1 MQMEKR
7 WQFAPFEEGLT
18 SALTEQLHIS
28 PVLAQILANRGVADV
43 EEGRHFLHDTLTDMA
58 DPFLMDGM
66 EAAVERLKKAVQ
78 DKERIVIYGDYD
90 VDGITSTSLVY
101 SVLRDLGGN
110 PRFYIPERQSE
121 GYGLNEE
128 ALQHLQGEA
137 DVLITVDCGISSY
150 ELVRE
155 FSPKLDIIITDHH
168 EPPEQIPPALAVLNP
183 KKPGCP
189 YPFKELAGA
198 GVAYVLCRALWQRC
212 CGEDLSGYADLS
224 ALGTIADLV
233 PLVGENRIIVRSG
246 LELMKKG
253 QRTGLHALLQA
264 SGLIEKGITAGRI
277 AFTAAPRLNAAG
289 RISHATKGVELLLET
304 DAEKAAVAA
313 SELSRLN
320 TERQDIEHAIAKEA
334 VAQIESK
341 RQGRDGVLIAS
352 HEGWHVG
359 VIGIAASR
367 LVERYYRPSLVI
379 TVSDDGIGKGSC
391 RSISGFNM
399 YEALQSAKDLLL
411 QFGGHT
417 MAAGFSIKAENIE
430 GLRQRLLAYA
440 ATHMTADDYVPL
452 VHLDRELETDDVS
465 LDMISELAA
474 LEPYGMGN
482 SRPVFSLTDLTVEE
496 IRPIGRD
503 KQHVRL
509 VVSGPHK
516 TRLSGVAWS
525 QPGLC
530 DAVVEGDKIDVAF
543 QLERNDF
550 NGTSSP
556 QLVVQDIHVLN
567 GTATLNRTVMV
578 DIYMALKQCLPEWG
592 MPVWQVRRRMA
603 ASQADRYDVHTIY
616 AAIVVLREIGVLKVR
631 QDDDGPVYY
640 FPILAGKMDLHMSP
654 TYERYCRE

>member
-1 MQMEKR
+1 MEKR
-7 WQFAPFEEGLT
+7 WQFAPIEEGLT

-28 PVLAQILANRGVADV
+28 PILAQILANRGIADV
-43 EEGRHFLHDTLTDMA
+43 EEGRHFLRDTLTDMA

-66 EAAVERLKKAVQ
+66 ETAVRRLKQAVE

-101 SVLRDLGGN
+101 SVLRDLGAS
-110 PRFYIPERQSE
+110 PKFYIPERQSE

-128 ALQHLQGEA
+128 ALQHLEHEA

-155 FSPKLDIIITDHH
+155 FSPRLDIIITDHH
-168 EPPEQIPPALAVLNP
+168 EPPEAIPPALAVLNP

-212 CGEDLSGYADLS
+212 CDEDLAGYSDLS

-233 PLVGENRIIVRSG
+233 PLVGENRIIVRQG

-253 QRTGLHALLQA
+253 QRTGLYALLRA
-264 SGLIEKGITAGRI
+264 SGLADKEITAGRI

-304 DAEKAAVAA
+304 DAEKAAAAA
-313 SELSRLN
+313 SELSELN
-320 TERQDIEHAIAKEA
+320 AERQDIEHTIAKEA
-334 VAQIESK
+334 IAQIESQ
-341 RQGRDGVLIAS
+341 RRERDEVLIAS
-352 HEGWHVG
+352 HEDWHVG

-367 LVERYYRPSLVI
+367 LVEKYYRPALVI
-379 TVSDDGIGKGSC
+379 TISDGIGKGSC
-391 RSISGFNM
+391 RSITGFNM
-399 YEALQSAKDLLL
+399 YEALQSAKDLLI

-430 GLRQRLLAYA
+430 GLRQRLLDYA
-440 ATHMTADDYVPL
+440 AAHMTADDYIPL
-452 VHLDRELETDDVS
+452 VHLDKELETQDVS
-465 LDMISELAA
+465 LDMIAELAS

-482 SRPVFSLTDLTVEE
+482 SRPVFSMRNLTVDE
-496 IRPIGRD
+496 IRPIGRN
-503 KQHVRL
+503 KQHVRI
-509 VVSGPHK
+509 VACGPHK
-516 TRLSGVAWS
+516 TLLNGVAWS
-525 QPGLC
+525 QPELC
-530 DAVVEGDKIDVAF
+530 DAIVEGDLIDVAF

-556 QLVVQDIHVLN
+556 QLVIQDVHVLN
-567 GTATLNRTVMV
+567 NEAVLNRTVMV
-578 DIYMALKQCLPEWG
+578 DIYMALKKLLPEWG

-631 QDDDGPVYY
+631 QDDDLSL
-640 FPILAGKMDLHMSP
+640 IHI
-654 TYERYCRE
+654 

>member
-1 MQMEKR
+1 MEKR

-28 PVLAQILANRGVADV
+28 PILAQILANRGIADV
-43 EEGRHFLHDTLTDMA
+43 EEGRHFLQDTLNDMA

-66 EAAVERLKKAVQ
+66 ETAVRRLKQAVE

-101 SVLRDLGGN
+101 SVLRDLGAS
-110 PRFYIPERQSE
+110 PQFYIPERQSE

-128 ALQHLQGEA
+128 ALQHLEHEA

-155 FSPKLDIIITDHH
+155 FSPHLDIIITDHH
-168 EPPEQIPPALAVLNP
+168 EPPEKIPPALAVLNP

-212 CGEDLSGYADLS
+212 CNEDLAGYSDLS

-233 PLVGENRIIVRSG
+233 PLIGENRIIVRQG

-253 QRTGLHALLQA
+253 QRTGLYALLRA
-264 SGLIEKGITAGRI
+264 SGLVDKEITAGRI

-304 DAEKAAVAA
+304 DDEKAAAA
-313 SELSRLN
+313 AAELSELN
-320 TERQDIEHAIAKEA
+320 AERQDIEHTIAKEA
-334 VAQIESK
+334 IAQIES
-341 RQGRDGVLIAS
+341 RQQGRDGVLIAS
-352 HEGWHVG
+352 HEDWHVG

-367 LVERYYRPSLVI
+367 LVEKYYRPALVI
-379 TVSDDGIGKGSC
+379 TISDGIGKGSC

-399 YEALQSAKDLLL
+399 YEALQSAKDLLI

-430 GLRQRLLAYA
+430 GLRERLLDYA
-440 ATHMTADDYVPL
+440 KEHMTADDYIPL
-452 VHLDRELETDDVS
+452 VHLDKELETPDVS
-465 LDMISELAA
+465 LDMIAELSS

-482 SRPVFSLTDLTVEE
+482 SRPVFSLRNLTVEE

-503 KQHVRL
+503 KQHVRI
-509 VVSGPHK
+509 VVCGPH
-516 TRLSGVAWS
+516 
-525 QPGLC
+525 
-530 DAVVEGDKIDVAF
+530 
-543 QLERNDF
+543 
-550 NGTSSP
+550 
-556 QLVVQDIHVLN
+556 
-567 GTATLNRTVMV
+567 
-578 DIYMALKQCLPEWG
+578 
-592 MPVWQVRRRMA
+592 
-603 ASQADRYDVHTIY
+603 
-616 AAIVVLREIGVLKVR
+616 
-631 QDDDGPVYY
+631 
-640 FPILAGKMDLHMSP
+640 
-654 TYERYCRE
+654 